1 LYLSKKTGRHKCTIM
16 QKHLWKLER
25 NNIVMRELN
34 KNQYLWSLTNKGKKI
49 ANEILNWNKVY

>member
-1 LYLSKKTGRHKCTIM
+1 M